1 MAGFPMKYS
10 TRIKTLPPYLF
21 AAIDEMKQKAVARGV
36 DIINLGIG
44 DPDLP
49 TPRPIIDALSRAA
62 ADPKNHQ
69 YPSYEGLLSFRKAV
83 ADWYKRRFNVTLD
96 PASEVLTLIGS
107 KEGIGHI
114 PLAFVDR
121 GDVVLVPSPGY
132 PVYPVATNFAG
143 GKAHLM
149 PLTKKNGFLPDLKV
163 IPVSVAKKAK
173 LMFLNSPN
181 NPTSVVMSKE
191 YFGDVIAFA
200 KKYKIIVC
208 HDAAYSEIFY
218 DGRRPASFLEVE
230 GAKAVGIEFHSLSKT
245 YNMTGWRLGF
255 AVGNKQ
261 VLNGLLKIKSN
272 LDSGC
277 FQAIQE
283 AGTQSGWGGGNGQP
297 HEGMRRLIATLL
309 INNLSQIE
317 YVCGNWGGRYPDI
330 GHQERFIS
338 VGDGFEEFQLRNLA
352 YFAHLYTVEEGAPDM
367 DVGIKIFKMLNV
379 SHGLPIPLAIHFRY
393 DSRVPG
399 DRARTA
405 ERCRRVKAAIETRYS
420 DLAAKGLLVSHLTV
434 QDKRPGSPIELIE
447 ANATHD
453 LAGH

>member
-1 MAGFPMKYS
+1 MAGFPIKYA

-21 AAIDEMKQKAVARGV
+21 AAIDEMKQKAIARGT

-49 TPRPIIDALSRAA
+49 TPTPIIDALSRAA

-69 YPSYEGLLSFRKAV
+69 YPSYEGMLSFRKAV
-83 ADWYKRRFNVTLD
+83 ADWYRRRFNVTLD

-149 PLTKKNGFLPDLKV
+149 PLTKKTGFLPDLKA
-163 IPVSVAKKAK
+163 IPASVAKKAK

-191 YFGDVIAFA
+191 YFGDAIAFA
-200 KKYKIIVC
+200 KKHKIIIC
-208 HDAAYSEIFY
+208 HDAAYSEIYY
-218 DGRRPASFLEVE
+218 DGKRPASFLEVE
-230 GAKAVGIEFHSLSKT
+230 GAKDVGIEFHSLSKT
-245 YNMTGWRLGF
+245 YNMTGWRIGF

-277 FQAIQE
+277 FQAVQE
-283 AGTQSGWGGGNGQP
+283 AGIAALQLDESVTDGLRKIYQERRDVLVPGLKQLGLEVDAPPAAFYVWVKVPKDYKSASFTAHLLDRAGIVTTPGNG
-297 HEGMRRLIATLL
+297 
-309 INNLSQIE
+309 
-317 YVCGNWGGRYPDI
+317 
-330 GHQERFIS
+330 F
-338 VGDGFEEFQLRNLA
+338 
-352 YFAHLYTVEEGAPDM
+352 GAPGEGYIRM
-367 DVGIKIFKMLNV
+367 TVCTTKER
-379 SHGLPIPLAIHFRY
+379 LAEA
-393 DSRVPG
+393 V
-399 DRARTA
+399 
-405 ERCRRVKAAIETRYS
+405 ERIRKA
-420 DLAAKGLLVSHLTV
+420 GF
-434 QDKRPGSPIELIE
+434 
-447 ANATHD
+447 
-453 LAGH
+453 